1 MVMSLAEKA
10 VKRVIE
16 FGASEAEAYLQS
28 EKVLWI
34 EFDDKIECFK
44 VTESSGL
51 GLRAALGKKVAAYS
65 TSNISFEE
73 IGEAAEKVVKIAKV
87 MPEDLE
93 WRHFNMSFGKSDAFG
108 YYDKSVEDIEY
119 DDVAEKVYSA
129 IQRIR
134 EYDFRVKPARGLLA
148 IATTKTAIANCYGG
162 EFERIESGV
171 SVWVR
176 AKAEDGLE
184 KSIGSDH
191 LETRFWKD
199 TNLEELASKAA
210 ENALNFLRAKQIES
224 CRISVIFR
232 NDVFASI
239 LGTMLSG
246 PITAEWVQ
254 KKRSP
259 LAGKLGKVIACD
271 KITLVDDGIMYG
283 GIRTRP
289 FDDEGH
295 PTQKTYVIEEG
306 LLKNYLYDTYTSLKD
321 NVRSTGN
328 AARGGYWTPPQTTP
342 SNLILEK
349 GDSSLEEMVKETSR
363 GLLVEDVIGEW
374 LSNPVSGNL
383 NATVTHAYLIEKGE
397 TKAPVKGVTVS
408 GDFYKMIA
416 EDVEMV
422 GKDVRNMGQYYS
434 PTIKLREITVAG
446 K

>member
-1 MVMSLAEKA
+1 MSLAEKA
-10 VKRVIE
+10 VKRVLDL
-16 FGASEAEAYLQS
+16 GASEAEAYFQS

-34 EFDDKIECFK
+34 EFDDRIECFK
-44 VTESSGL
+44 VTESNGL

-65 TSNISFEE
+65 TSNISLDEVY
-73 IGEAAEKVVKIAKV
+73 EAAERVVKIAKV
-87 MPEDLE
+87 TPEDLE
-93 WRHFNMSFGKSDAFG
+93 WRHFNMGFGKSDATG
-108 YYDKSVEDIEY
+108 YYDKSVEDICY
-119 DDVAEKVYSA
+119 GNVVEKVNSA

-134 EYDFRVKPARGLLA
+134 EYSSRVKPARGILA
-148 IATTKTAIANCYGG
+148 IATTCTAIVNCYNG
-162 EFERIESGV
+162 EFERTESSV
-171 SVWVR
+171 SAWVR

-184 KSIGSDH
+184 KSIGSEH
-191 LETRFWKD
+191 IETRFWKD
-199 TNLEELASKAA
+199 VNLEELASKAA
-210 ENALNFLRAKQIES
+210 ESALNFLKAKPIES
-224 CRISVIFR
+224 CRIPVIFR

-239 LGTMLSG
+239 IGTMLSG

-259 LAGKLGKVIACD
+259 LAGKIDEMIACD

-283 GIRTRP
+283 GMRTRP
-289 FDDEGH
+289 FDDEGY
-295 PTQKTYVIEEG
+295 PTQKTYVIEKG

-321 NVRSTGN
+321 NVMSTGN
-328 AARGGYWTPPQTTP
+328 AVRGGYWTPPQTAP
-342 SNLILEK
+342 SNLILEA

-383 NATVTHAYLIEKGE
+383 NATVTHAYLIEDGE
-397 TKAPVKGVTVS
+397 KTVPVKGVTVS
-408 GDFYKMIA
+408 GDFYKMIS

-434 PTIKLREITVAG
+434 PTIKFREITVAG

>member
-1 MVMSLAEKA
+1 MSLAEKA

-16 FGASEAEAYLQS
+16 LGASEAEAYFQS

-34 EFDDKIECFK
+34 EFDDRIECFK

-51 GLRAALGKKVAAYS
+51 GLRAALGKKVASYS
-65 TSNISFEE
+65 TSNISLEE
-73 IGEAAEKVVKIAKV
+73 IGEAAEKVVKIAKA

-93 WRHFNMSFGKSDAFG
+93 WRHFNMSFGKSNALG
-108 YYDKSVEDIEY
+108 YYDKSVEDIDY
-119 DDVAEKVYSA
+119 GNVAEKVYTA
-129 IQRIR
+129 IKRIR
-134 EYDFRVKPARGLLA
+134 EYDSRVKPTRGLLA
-148 IATTKTAIANCYGG
+148 IATTRTAVANCYGG
-162 EFERIESGV
+162 EFERIESAV
-171 SVWVR
+171 SAWVR

-191 LETRFWKD
+191 AETRFWRDVK
-199 TNLEELASKAA
+199 LEELASKAA
-210 ENALNFLRAKQIES
+210 EKALKFLKAKPIES
-224 CRISVIFR
+224 CRMPVIFR

-271 KITLVDDGIMYG
+271 EINLVDDGIMYG
-283 GIRTRP
+283 GVRTRP

-295 PTQKTYVIEEG
+295 PTQKTYVIEGG

-342 SNLILEK
+342 SNLKLEP

-383 NATVTHAYLIEKGE
+383 SATVTHAYLIENGE
-397 TKAPVKGVTVS
+397 TTAPVKGVTVS

-434 PTIKLREITVAG
+434 PTIKFREITVAG